1 MSAASPHNGLKAG
14 VIGWPIAH
22 SRSPLIHNHW
32 MARYHIDAI
41 YDVCPIDP
49 ATDFRAALEGL
60 ANEGYVGANVTIPHK
75 ENAFAAMDDLSPQAA
90 KLGAVNVI
98 AFKDGRMIGHNTDGA
113 GFIASLDAYG
123 TRWRDTPALVLGAGG
138 AARAIIAA
146 LAGAGVPE
154 IRLTNRTRTRAEALA
169 GLAPDIVR
177 IDDWAARDALAQG
190 CGLLVN
196 TTSLGATGAPALDI
210 SLEGLRADALVTDI
224 VYTPLQTELLARA
237 AIAGLV
243 AVDGLGMLMHQAA
256 LSFDIWFGLRPT
268 VDEDLRARLI
278 ADLEE
283 A

>member
-1 MSAASPHNGLKAG
+1 

-146 LAGAGVPE
+146 LGGCRRARNSPGQSHPRQRRGAVRFGAHIAISAIGRRATRWPRAAGYWSTPQALAWRVSRRLEYARAGPARGAGAILF
-154 IRLTNRTRTRAEALA
+154 IRR
-169 GLAPDIVR
+169 
-177 IDDWAARDALAQG
+177 
-190 CGLLVN
+190 
-196 TTSLGATGAPALDI
+196 
-210 SLEGLRADALVTDI
+210 
-224 VYTPLQTELLARA
+224 
-237 AIAGLV
+237 
-243 AVDGLGMLMHQAA
+243 
-256 LSFDIWFGLRPT
+256 
-268 VDEDLRARLI
+268 
-278 ADLEE
+278 
-283 A
+283 